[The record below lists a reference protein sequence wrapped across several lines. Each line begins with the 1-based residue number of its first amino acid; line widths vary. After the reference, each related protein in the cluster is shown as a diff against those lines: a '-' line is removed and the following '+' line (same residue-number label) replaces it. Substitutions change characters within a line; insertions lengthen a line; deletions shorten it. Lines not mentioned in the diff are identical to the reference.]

1 MMTKEST
8 RAIVLDILLEVME
21 KGKFT
26 HIVLRQALDKYGY
39 LEKNERAFISR
50 LANGT
55 IEKCI
60 ELDYIINGYS
70 SVKVNKMKPVIRN
83 ILRMTVYQL
92 KYMDSVPAS
101 AACNEA
107 VKLAQKKGFG
117 QLKGFINGV
126 SRNISRH
133 IEEMVQYDDLSVKY
147 SMPDWLVKFWM
158 NSYGEGKTVDILE
171 GLSASKD
178 QYHETV
184 VRCNLSKNS
193 AENII
198 TSLENDKVSVRR
210 DPILPYALHI
220 SNFDRLDCLAAFKNG
235 EIQAQDISSMLVGE
249 IASPQKNDYC
259 IDVCAAPGGKS
270 LHLADKLD
278 GTGTVD
284 SRDVSYEKIYMIEE
298 NISRCG
304 FKNIHAQVKDAL
316 DLDVESIH
324 KADIVLAD
332 LPCSGLGIIGNKPD
346 IKYKMSL
353 DKMKQLASLQRE
365 ILSVVQQYVKPGKL
379 LIYSTCT
386 INPEENEE
394 NVKWFLNSFPY
405 ELVSIEKEIGKE
417 LKCETTNSGYIQLI
431 PGLNKTAGFFIAK
444 LRRKTDE

>member
-147 SMPDWLVKFWM
+147 S
-158 NSYGEGKTVDILE
+158 
-171 GLSASKD
+171 
-178 QYHETV
+178 
-184 VRCNLSKNS
+184 
-193 AENII
+193 
-198 TSLENDKVSVRR
+198 
-210 DPILPYALHI
+210 
-220 SNFDRLDCLAAFKNG
+220 
-235 EIQAQDISSMLVGE
+235 
-249 IASPQKNDYC
+249 
-259 IDVCAAPGGKS
+259 
-270 LHLADKLD
+270 
-278 GTGTVD
+278 
-284 SRDVSYEKIYMIEE
+284 
-298 NISRCG
+298 
-304 FKNIHAQVKDAL
+304 
-316 DLDVESIH
+316 
-324 KADIVLAD
+324 
-332 LPCSGLGIIGNKPD
+332 
-346 IKYKMSL
+346 
-353 DKMKQLASLQRE
+353 
-365 ILSVVQQYVKPGKL
+365 
-379 LIYSTCT
+379 
-386 INPEENEE
+386 
-394 NVKWFLNSFPY
+394 
-405 ELVSIEKEIGKE
+405 
-417 LKCETTNSGYIQLI
+417 
-431 PGLNKTAGFFIAK
+431 
-444 LRRKTDE
+444 